1 MRSEDSK
8 VLVKAAWA
16 AFASRDPERIAAFF
30 MDDAEW
36 LAPTGNA
43 TAVALDMTHHM
54 IGRDEIAAF
63 IATGMRRLFT
73 DVSIAFRG
81 FHADGPIVVVEE
93 RMSARLPN
101 GIAYAN
107 DYCFIFECRDGR
119 IARVREYMDTLGGHQ
134 QVFAAGHPVRG
145 DGGTSVG

>member
-1 MRSEDSK
+1 MQSEDSK
-8 VLVKAAWA
+8 ALVKAAWA
-16 AFASRDPERIAAFF
+16 AFASRDPDRIAAFF

-36 LAPTGNA
+36 LAPAGNA
-43 TAVALDMTHHM
+43 TAVALDVTHHM
-54 IGRDEIAAF
+54 VGANVIAAF
-63 IATGMRRLFT
+63 VATGMRRLFT

-107 DYCFIFECRDGR
+107 DYCVVFECRDGR

-134 QVFAAGHPVRG
+134 QVFAAGHPLRG